1 MRSIVTMNTNVE
13 TNEEGQ
19 FIYDENGNIVLK
31 NEEDVGIL
39 VKIHVTQ
46 VQQMENGVLYSGIST
61 LAEVYWNLRRS
72 PAPALVSPNDIAW
85 VSFDVDAASEETEDE
100 IEEIE
105 ELEGVY
111 ADQNNSDEDE
121 YIEED
126 VGH

>member
-1 MRSIVTMNTNVE
+1 
-13 TNEEGQ
+13 
-19 FIYDENGNIVLK
+19 VLK

-46 VQQMENGVLYSGIST
+46 VQQMENGVLYSGISK